1 MPSRNGAAAYCP
13 ACDHLLRDRDVVKR
27 VGRHMDGIDPTFNCR
42 VCDTEVT
49 HPSRAPAGTET
60 YESGTTG
67 SRDGSGTADFSAG
80 ARTVI
85 ADGTP
90 PITVEGVRA
99 GDRITVHYDAPARPA
114 PQTAVGTVTGRTG
127 PGRLAFETDTR
138 RERHIDPTTGVVS
151 TPEDHLGRATRV
163 RITR

>member
-90 PITVEGVRA
+90 PINIEGVNII
-99 GDRITVHYDAPARPA
+99 GDTQDYRWKSVENAPIARVNRPSI
-114 PQTAVGTVTGRTG
+114 QIGYGRVVG
-127 PGRLAFETDTR
+127 DTK
-138 RERHIDPTTGVVS
+138 
-151 TPEDHLGRATRV
+151 
-163 RITR
+163 